1 MQLRFFSR
9 LDGENLLLL
18 SPSLFVTY
26 ARVSNSVRKLYRRY
40 IIKEVTEIIYTTMS
54 DYNQSI
60 DLDIASD
67 SAS

>member
-26 ARVSNSVRKLYRRY
+26 ARVSNSVRKLHRRY